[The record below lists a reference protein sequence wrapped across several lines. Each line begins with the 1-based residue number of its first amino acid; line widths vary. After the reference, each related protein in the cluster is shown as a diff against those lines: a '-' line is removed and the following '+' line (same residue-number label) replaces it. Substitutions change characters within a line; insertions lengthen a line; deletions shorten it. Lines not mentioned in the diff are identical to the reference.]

1 MRILVT
7 GAAGFVGR
15 NLIEKLA
22 QLNFEIVAIDNL
34 NSTLYSSKIKEFN
47 FNAIAKLE
55 GDQLWAFRSSK
66 PEESVKRETAW
77 CMLQAI
83 DGLRQELIKIMDNG
97 KIAQNAIVKSQ
108 KN

>member
-1 MRILVT
+1 VST
-7 GAAGFVGR
+7 NEDQVNKGR
-15 NLIEKLA
+15 KA
-22 QLNFEIVAIDNL
+22 KQLLEDETL
-34 NSTLYSSKIKEFN
+34 N
-47 FNAIAKLE
+47 NAIAKLE

-97 KIAQNAIVKSQ
+97 KIAQNAIGKSQ
-108 KN
+108 KNLI

>member
-1 MRILVT
+1 MTNEDQVRKGRKAQQIL
-7 GAAGFVGR
+7 
-15 NLIEKLA
+15 ED
-22 QLNFEIVAIDNL
+22 E
-34 NSTLYSSKIKEFN
+34 TLSA
-47 FNAIAKLE
+47 AIAKLE
-55 GDQLWAFRSSK
+55 NDQLWVFRSSK

-108 KN
+108 KNLI

>member
-1 MRILVT
+1 VT
-7 GAAGFVGR
+7 NEDQVNKGR
-15 NLIEKLA
+15 KA
-22 QLNFEIVAIDNL
+22 KQLLEDETL
-34 NSTLYSSKIKEFN
+34 N
-47 FNAIAKLE
+47 NAIAKLE

-97 KIAQNAIVKSQ
+97 KIAQNAISKSQ
-108 KN
+108 KTLI

>member
-1 MRILVT
+1 MTNEDQVRKGKKAQQILEDET
-7 GAAGFVGR
+7 
-15 NLIEKLA
+15 
-22 QLNFEIVAIDNL
+22 L
-34 NSTLYSSKIKEFN
+34 NS
-47 FNAIAKLE
+47 AIAKLE

-108 KN
+108 KNLI

>member
-1 MRILVT
+1 VTNEDQVRKGKKAQQILEDET
-7 GAAGFVGR
+7 
-15 NLIEKLA
+15 
-22 QLNFEIVAIDNL
+22 L
-34 NSTLYSSKIKEFN
+34 NS
-47 FNAIAKLE
+47 AIAKLE

-97 KIAQNAIVKSQ
+97 KIAQNAISKLQ
-108 KN
+108 KP